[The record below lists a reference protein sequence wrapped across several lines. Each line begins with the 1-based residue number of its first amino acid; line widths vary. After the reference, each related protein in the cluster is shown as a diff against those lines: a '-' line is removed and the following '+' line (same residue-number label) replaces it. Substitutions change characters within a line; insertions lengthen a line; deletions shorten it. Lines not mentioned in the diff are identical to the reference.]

1 MLKFVEDLLQGA
13 PVEWKTIDAICSHVC
28 SGGTP
33 STDVH
38 EYYQGNIPW
47 LRTQEVDWK
56 DVRDTEIKITP
67 EAVEHSSAKLIPAN
81 CVIVAMYG
89 ATAAKACINKIS
101 LTTNQ
106 ACCNLQVD
114 GQKAI
119 YKYVYYWLCREYRNL
134 KALGEGSQSNL
145 NAKKIKSYRIP
156 LPPLLVQ
163 EKIVEILDKF
173 NTLTNSLTE
182 GLPRE
187 IALRHK
193 QYEYYRDQLL
203 MFPRPQ

>member
-1 MLKFVEDLLQGA
+1 
-13 PVEWKTIDAICSHVC
+13 
-28 SGGTP
+28 
-33 STDVH
+33 
-38 EYYQGNIPW
+38 
-47 LRTQEVDWK
+47 
-56 DVRDTEIKITP
+56 
-67 EAVEHSSAKLIPAN
+67 
-81 CVIVAMYG
+81 MYG
-89 ATAAKACINKIS
+89 ATAAKACINKIP

-119 YKYVYYWLCREYRNL
+119 YKYVYYWLCYEYRNL

-203 MFPRPQ
+203 AFPRPQ

>member
-13 PVEWKTIDAICSHVC
+13 PVEWKTIDAICSHVY

-81 CVIVAMYG
+81 CVIIAMYG
-89 ATAAKACINKIS
+89 ATAAKACINKIP

-114 GQKAI
+114 EQKAI
-119 YKYVYYWLCREYRNL
+119 YKYVYYWLCHEYRNL

-156 LPPLLVQ
+156 LPPLPVQ
-163 EKIVEILDKF
+163 EKIVSILDKF
-173 NTLTNSLTE
+173 HTLTNSLTE

>member
-67 EAVEHSSAKLIPAN
+67 EAVEPSSAKLIPAN

-119 YKYVYYWLCREYRNL
+119 YKYVYYWLCYEYRNL

-156 LPPLLVQ
+156 LPPHLVQ

-203 MFPRPQ
+203 AFPRPQ